1 MQTASWRERAADTP
15 GGAPYVV
22 PDPAPSGARIWFFTR
37 KGGVSATP
45 YDTLNIST
53 LVGDESSAVEENLS
67 RIRTAMDGRYS
78 AWVRQVAGDGV
89 VRVGEGRFAGEG
101 DALVTGGEGFSLAVA
116 IADCVPVAL
125 VGEGVVGMVHS
136 GWRGT
141 LKGISGKT
149 AREMGDPSSVRAY
162 VGPGIRQCCYEVSEE
177 IAGKFAGRFG
187 REVVDG
193 RMLSLSGAI
202 RTDLCEAGVT
212 EVHDL
217 GLCTGCRTDLFYS
230 HRMEGP
236 KTGRNLA
243 AVALDP
249 GSGNRG
255 DAL

>member
-1 MQTASWRERAADTP
+1 MQTAPWTERAADTP

-22 PDPAPSGARIWFFTR
+22 PEPAPSGAGLWFFTR
-37 KGGVSATP
+37 NGGISETP
-45 YDTLNIST
+45 YDTLNVST
-53 LVGDESSAVEENLS
+53 LVGDDSSAVTENLS
-67 RIRTAMDGRYS
+67 RIRNTMAGRPS

-89 VRVGEGRFAGEG
+89 VRVEDGRFAGEG
-101 DALVTGGEGFSLAVA
+101 DALVTEGAGFSLVVA

-125 VGEGVVGMVHS
+125 VGDGTVGMVHS

-149 AREMGDPSSVRAY
+149 AKEMGDPTSIRAY
-162 VGPGIRQCCYEVSEE
+162 IGPGIRQCCYEVSEE
-177 IAGKFAGRFG
+177 IAGRFAARFG

-193 RMLSLSGAI
+193 RMLSLPASI
-202 RTDLCEAGVT
+202 RTDLREAGVK

-230 HRMEGP
+230 HRKEGP

-249 GSGNRG
+249 GDNGRRG
-255 DAL
+255 AR

>member
-1 MQTASWRERAADTP
+1 MQTLPWTERAADTP

-22 PDPAPSGARIWFFTR
+22 PELAPSGARLWFFTR
-37 KGGVSATP
+37 KGGVSETP

-53 LVGDESSAVEENLS
+53 LVGDEPSAVAENLS
-67 RIRTAMDGRYS
+67 RIRKTMDGRPS
-78 AWVRQVAGDGV
+78 AWVRQIAGDGV
-89 VRVGEGRFAGEG
+89 VRVEDGRFAGEG
-101 DALVTGGEGFSLAVA
+101 DALVTEGAGFSLVVA

-125 VGEGVVGMVHS
+125 VGDGVVGMVHS

-141 LKGISGKT
+141 LKGISGK
-149 AREMGDPSSVRAY
+149 AAKEMGDLSTVRAY
-162 VGPGIRQCCYEVSEE
+162 IGPGIRQCCYEVSEE
-177 IAGKFAGRFG
+177 IAGKFAARFG

-193 RMLSLSGAI
+193 RMLSLLASI
-202 RTDLCEAGVT
+202 RTDLQEAGVT

-230 HRMEGP
+230 HRKEGP

-249 GSGNRG
+249 GG
-255 DAL
+255 DGWMGTR